1 MKKLR
6 ESLERQGITR
16 FNSVGDINLFLMSYD
31 TEKRDIPSA
40 EKSKLDSEIHTLQE
54 SIEVALPRMNENLFN
69 RIYYGTKVK
78 YYAYQKNK
86 LETYYD
92 KILSKR
98 CDESIKK
105 LEHIKETVDGLYPVI
120 SGAIG
125 ENAVVNE
132 LSLLPD
138 TYYLINDFSV
148 TFNPPIFNRKNN
160 DRIVSIQVDHLLIG
174 PAGVYIIETKNWGA
188 QSVQNLDLRSPV
200 DQIKRS
206 SYALFVSLNS
216 ASDVGLAQHHWGRK
230 RVPIRSI
237 IAMTNSMPRE
247 EFQHVKVLSIS
258 KINAYITYFEPIF
271 SNTEVEGLFNHLY
284 RLSNNPKE

>member
-1 MKKLR
+1 MAIVVGKIQPLKKLR

-54 SIEVALPRMNENLFN
+54 SIE
-69 RIYYGTKVK
+69 
-78 YYAYQKNK
+78 
-86 LETYYD
+86 
-92 KILSKR
+92 
-98 CDESIKK
+98 
-105 LEHIKETVDGLYPVI
+105 
-120 SGAIG
+120 
-125 ENAVVNE
+125 
-132 LSLLPD
+132 
-138 TYYLINDFSV
+138 
-148 TFNPPIFNRKNN
+148 
-160 DRIVSIQVDHLLIG
+160 VDHLLIG

-230 RVPIRSI
+230 KVPIRSI

-271 SNTEVEGLFNHLY
+271 SDTEVERLFNHLC
-284 RLSNNPKE
+284 RLSNKP